1 LLLLPASWER
11 WRGLKEMGEVVKELA
26 LVVLH
31 GLGLFRRLI
40 STYMKNKSDE
50 GSQSCHGREQ

>member
-1 LLLLPASWER
+1 
-11 WRGLKEMGEVVKELA
+11 MGEVVKELA

-40 STYMKNKSDE
+40 STHMKNKSDE
-50 GSQSCHGREQ
+50 DSQSCHGREQ